1 MCVLDIIN
9 LLLVV
14 WLVRNEVKKQN
25 KRNRYKTWKDY

>member
-14 WLVRNEVKKQN
+14 WLVRNEVIKRN
-25 KRNRYKTWKDY
+25 KRNRYKKYME

>member
-14 WLVRNEVKKQN
+14 WLVRNEVIKQN
-25 KRNRYKTWKDY
+25 KRNKYKKYME

>member
-14 WLVRNEVKKQN
+14 WLVRNEVIKRN
-25 KRNRYKTWKDY
+25 KRNKYKKYME

>member
-9 LLLVV
+9 LVLVV

-25 KRNRYKTWKDY
+25 KRNRYKKYME

>member
-25 KRNRYKTWKDY
+25 KRNRYKKYME